1 MKVLYKI
8 LAAFLIVA
16 FTVSFSSC
24 SKKGYAHKS
33 KRHSSSTIDPVTQ
46 KNEPVRKKY
55 IVPDKKKKILGTEKS
70 KI

>member
-16 FTVSFSSC
+16 FTASFSSC

-33 KRHSSSTIDPVTQ
+33 KRHSSATIDPVTQ